1 MSFFH
6 ITLFSNSPSLSTA
19 SLKNTD
25 AVADTILADGADSI
39 LKNVR
44 VGHAGAGAWHHH
56 YHEQYFKTTPTPPP
70 TNPHT
75 RLGEQMFAFTLVLQL
90 VPLVLE
96 VVAPFAIRYAIGALK
111 QWKAGAK
118 KESVKTERQEGNAK
132 EVAER
137 ELVDTVLFEAGLP
150 EHDFFSALSFSVHPS

>member
-6 ITLFSNSPSLSTA
+6 ITLFSNSPSLSPA

-25 AVADTILADGADSI
+25 AVADAILADGAESI
-39 LKNVR
+39 ISQAR
-44 VGHAGAGAWHHH
+44 VGLAGAGAWHHH

-70 TNPHT
+70 TNPHS

-90 VPLVLE
+90 VPLVME
-96 VVAPFAIRYAIGALK
+96 VVAPFAIRYALGALK
-111 QWKAGAK
+111 DWKAGAK
-118 KESVKTERQEGNAK
+118 KEGVKAERKGKDAK
-132 EVAER
+132 DVAER

-150 EHDFFSALSFSVHPS
+150 EHDFFSAFSCLF